1 LGFDLEVIA
10 KMGFVKVFSTKD
22 LASDG
27 MKGVEANGKKILVAN
42 LKGKYYSIGNVC
54 LHMGCLLSDG
64 KLSGENVK
72 CPCHGS
78 TYSLKT
84 GSIVTGPTK
93 KPEPVFQAKVEED
106 QVLVNV

>member
-1 LGFDLEVIA
+1 MKIE
-10 KMGFVKVFSTKD
+10 FVRVLSTKD
-22 LASDG
+22 LAPDE
-27 MKGVEANGKKILVAN
+27 MKGVEANGKEILIAN
-42 LKGKYYSIGNVC
+42 LKGEYYAIGNIC
-54 LHMGCLLSDG
+54 MHMHCLLSDG
-64 KLSGENVK
+64 TLSGENIK

-84 GSIVTGPTK
+84 GSIVAGPTK